1 MTEETKQKSSVMLLL
16 CKFDACR
23 EKIDQTTKDAIH
35 DSVMRLAW
43 GEKRCKNTTEFYNK
57 QFKELYSESDELMV
71 QMKRYIDIV
80 KMLIKKIKK
89 IPPLESISFC
99 DNFKEI
105 SSLSKRIC
113 RYANERDIDDEHFLE
128 EDKHDYKYDINYYVI
143 KYTDNDCYDCCTKKT
158 MYLLLDRNKISD
170 QLIDYIKENNF
181 YELACTHYIIYNEL
195 IPPSTIIPAEP
206 SAYLIKNAIEYLSEE
221 DLLEFMKFVKQ

>member
-1 MTEETKQKSSVMLLL
+1 MKRKVILFLIIMTEDIKQKSPVMLLL

-23 EKIDQTTKDAIH
+23 EKLDQMIKYGTH
-35 DSVMRLAW
+35 DIQ
-43 GEKRCKNTTEFYNK
+43 KKN
-57 QFKELYSESDELMV
+57 ELYSECKELMV

-80 KMLIKKIKK
+80 KMLIKKLKK

-113 RYANERDIDDEHFLE
+113 RFADEYECNH
-128 EDKHDYKYDINYYVI
+128 KYVYKYDINYYVI
-143 KYTDNDCYDCCTKKT
+143 KHTDNDCYDCYTFGT
-158 MYLLLDRNKISD
+158 MCLLLERNKISD
-170 QLIDYIKENNF
+170 QLIDYIKENNS
-181 YELACTHYIIYNEL
+181 YEKACIHYIKYNESV
-195 IPPSTIIPAEP
+195 PPSTIMPVKP
-206 SAYLIKNAIEYLSEE
+206 STYLIKVAIEYLSEE